1 MTQDTTLRFEL
12 VRHWRAWREWPA
24 AMALATGLAL
34 WLFLAAGVV
43 VPLSKALIRL
53 DPPAVSA
60 TAEVHRT
67 RSMAPGWA
75 LAAGDA
81 TEDAADGASAAQP

>member
-1 MTQDTTLRFEL
+1 MTQDPTLRFQL

-43 VPLSKALIRL
+43 VPLSEALVRL
-53 DPPAVSA
+53 DPSTTSA
-60 TAEVHRT
+60 PAEVHRT
-67 RSMAPGWA
+67 NTSAPDWA
-75 LAAGDA
+75 LAAGG
-81 TEDAADGASAAQP
+81 AADGADDGASGAQP

>member
-24 AMALATGLAL
+24 VMALATGLAL

-43 VPLSKALIRL
+43 VPLSEALVRL
-53 DPPAVSA
+53 VPPSVSA
-60 TAEVHRT
+60 AAEVHRPA
-67 RSMAPGWA
+67 APGWA
-75 LAAGDA
+75 LAADDA
-81 TEDAADGASAAQP
+81 FDGASAAQP